1 MRATDGMD
9 QAMHLMKRF
18 AGFCLLLGLAGLA
31 QAAVPDIPAAES
43 PCVKLPRPDRWLSAG
58 DADTGRAVPLVSSHR
73 GALSLAPENTLWAY
87 RYALAYEVALIE
99 VDVRQTADR
108 RFVAFHDSDLAAKS
122 NGEGRL
128 EDLTYDQARALN
140 VADYPP
146 WKGSVYDPS
155 QMASLEEVLELAR
168 ATGHGIEFDM
178 KFMLDSQ
185 PTADLAGFAAIV
197 NRYPE
202 VLRRSII
209 NLPPPAAQLGKALIP
224 EGRFIYNL
232 LFEEPPALLYGLAR
246 QASVFGSDLAKF
258 SREKIAAIHDGCGL
272 VMPHSYDAGRER
284 EGEQILLARSL
295 GADGVQTNQ
304 PALARALLVGPVATA
319 LVPGTTPSSVCL
331 VNRDNGLGLPQK
343 TLRVRKTDGSTL
355 EVRTELAGCAEL
367 PMPLSQ
373 ADILFDGD
381 ASAAPAERRLPDAD
395 PDPFSFGVRT
405 GVAAGSWAVSQA
417 IEPLGYTIPT
427 RIRAGTGTEYSLGC
441 TQDNWTAAQGTIS
454 PGTTIC
460 VRHSAAGSPN
470 TLRKTSL
477 QIGKTVGYFT
487 TRTEAP

>member
-1 MRATDGMD
+1 MYLTK
-9 QAMHLMKRF
+9 QL
-18 AGFCLLLGLAGLA
+18 AGFCLLAGLAGFA

-43 PCVKLPRPDRWLSAG
+43 PCLQLPQPERWLSAG
-58 DADTGRAVPLVSSHR
+58 TSDTGRDTPLVSSHR

-122 NGEGRL
+122 DGEGRL
-128 EDLTYDQARALN
+128 EDLTFEQARALN
-140 VADYPP
+140 VADYAP

-155 QMASLEEVLELAR
+155 QMASLEEVLALAR

-232 LFEEPPALLYGLAR
+232 LLEEPPALLYGLAR

-258 SREKIAAIHDGCGL
+258 TRERIAAIHDGCGL
-272 VMPHSYDAGRER
+272 VMPHSYDEGRER

-304 PALARALLVGPVATA
+304 PALARALLVGPVETA
-319 LVPGTTPSSVCL
+319 LVPGTAPNSVCL
-331 VNRDNGLGLPQK
+331 VNRRNGLGLPQK
-343 TLRVRKTDGSTL
+343 TLSVRGPEGGIA
-355 EVRTELAGCAEL
+355 EVRTELAGCAQL
-367 PMPLSQ
+367 ALALNQ
-373 ADILFDGD
+373 ADVVFAGD
-381 ASAAPAERRLPDAD
+381 ASAAAAERRVPDAD
-395 PDPFSFGVRT
+395 PDAFGFGLRT
-405 GVAAGSWAVSQA
+405 GVAVAQWAVSQA
-417 IEPLGYTIPT
+417 ITPQGYTIVT
-427 RIRAGTGTEYSLGC
+427 TVKAGIGTEYSLGC
-441 TQDNWTAAQGTIS
+441 TQDNWTRAQGSLS
-454 PGTTIC
+454 PGQTIC
-460 VRHSAAGSPN
+460 VRHLAAGTSN
-470 TLRKTSL
+470 SLRKTSL
-477 QIGKTVGYFT
+477 QIGRTVGYFT
-487 TRTEAP
+487 SRTAPQ